1 MVYYRIHQGVYGTAC
16 CMNRDNKY
24 LERDNKY
31 NLIQIKEDPNDY
43 IHKLT
48 GRNSNLD
55 EVPTKGDVSGKRGRL
70 EIVSKNIDEVQGEG
84 FIQEIS
90 YEGM

>member
-1 MVYYRIHQGVYGTAC
+1 M
-16 CMNRDNKY
+16 
-24 LERDNKY
+24 
-31 NLIQIKEDPNDY
+31 KEDPDDY

-55 EVPTKGDVSGKRGRL
+55 EVPTKVDVSGKRGRL

-84 FIQEIS
+84 IIQEIS